1 MKKSILLAVSISIGA
16 FSAAYAQAAF
26 TTAAEVKPI
35 MSMTKGSWVAVR
47 DWEGQDLLYFTHIES
62 WRCGLDGVKFGINST
77 EVDTVYK
84 LEDCHED
91 TNTPN
96 AMTMEDHLP
105 YLVFEAGSIE
115 TVTVEVTYDDGTT
128 EIETFERKAIMTP

>member
-1 MKKSILLAVSISIGA
+1 MKSNFLTTVIAGICM
-16 FSAAYAQAAF
+16 FSVAHAQGAF

-47 DWEGQDLLYFTHIES
+47 DWEGQDLLYFTHIEA
-62 WRCGLDGVKFGINST
+62 WRCGLSGVKFGINST

-96 AMTMEDHLP
+96 AMLMEDHLP

-128 EIETFERKAIMTP
+128 DIETFERKAIMTP

>member
-1 MKKSILLAVSISIGA
+1 MRKSILIACLVSVGAVSAA
-16 FSAAYAQAAF
+16 FAQGAF

-35 MSMTKGSWVAVR
+35 MSVTKGSWVAVR
-47 DWEGQDLLYFTHIES
+47 DWEGQDLLYFTHIEA
-62 WRCGLDGVKFGINST
+62 WRCGLEGVKFGINST
-77 EVDTVYK
+77 EVDTVYT

-96 AMTMEDHLP
+96 AMLMEDHLP
-105 YLVFEAGSIE
+105 YLVFEADSIE

-128 EIETFERKAIMTP
+128 DIETFERKAIMTP